1 MLRDAFFFR
10 LRLGGLT
17 LAASL
22 ALARALGLPREGN
35 LVRQRHG
42 AAVIFRLAGQA
53 VVIELEAVVSRF
65 SQEHSLPSETHRRL
79 ADVCSHRRVP
89 ALRSQTAPTKLVP
102 RRWSCGPPRA
112 DQPKFHI
119 SGLRHQQGTVG
130 WGVRDY
136 ASERDSPILTAIHHQ
151 IAIAARVHEELIFL
165 CTMCQRSCEALYPMQ
180 R

>member
-1 MLRDAFFFR
+1 MICSHSPPCLNYLHKCQACLGTLSFFAFD
-10 LRLGGLT
+10 LAGLP

-102 RRWSCGPPRA
+102 RRWSCGPPLCRLT
-112 DQPKFHI
+112 KI
-119 SGLRHQQGTVG
+119 SHLWT
-130 WGVRDY
+130 
-136 ASERDSPILTAIHHQ
+136 PPP
-151 IAIAARVHEELIFL
+151 ARPNRRLE
-165 CTMCQRSCEALYPMQ
+165 CA
-180 R
+180 